1 MEQLES
7 GFNGTINWNKGQS
20 KITEQ
25 SPNRY
30 LDFLIDPIDR
40 NKKNINVKID
50 GRNFFGQPVKNV

>member
-7 GFNGTINWNKGQS
+7 GFNGTISWNKGQS

-30 LDFLIDPIDR
+30 LDILIDPIDR
-40 NKKNINVKID
+40 NKKISMLRSMEEISLVN
-50 GRNFFGQPVKNV
+50 Q

>member
-40 NKKNINVKID
+40 NKKISMLRSMGEISLVN
-50 GRNFFGQPVKNV
+50 Q

>member
-25 SPNRY
+25 LPNRY

-40 NKKNINVKID
+40 NKKISMLRSMEEISLVN
-50 GRNFFGQPVKNV
+50 Q